1 MLRRPKQLQYII
13 RALAILLLIIYA
25 DQVFNKIFYLHTH
38 VLDSDKVVTHAHPF
52 NKSNDT
58 EPFKSHHHSLEQVI
72 YLDNL
77 QFLFLVFFSVLSL
90 LIFASEKRC
99 FIIASSSQPAVGV
112 KAHYGRAPPA
122 L

>member
-1 MLRRPKQLQYII
+1 MLKRTKQLKYII
-13 RALAILLLIIYA
+13 RAVAILLLIIYA

-38 VLDSDKVVTHAHPF
+38 MLDSSTVVTHAHPF
-52 NKSNDT
+52 NKTDET
-58 EPFKSHHHSLEQVI
+58 EPYKSHHHSVEQVI

-99 FIIASSSQPAVGV
+99 FIIASSSQPAADI
-112 KAHYGRAPPA
+112 KACYGRAPPA